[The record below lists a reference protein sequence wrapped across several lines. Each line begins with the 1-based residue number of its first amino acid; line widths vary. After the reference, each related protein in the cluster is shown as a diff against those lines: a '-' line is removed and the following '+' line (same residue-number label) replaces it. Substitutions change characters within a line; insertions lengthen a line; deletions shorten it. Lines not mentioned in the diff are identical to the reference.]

1 MISPALLATVTNIKN
16 NRLLSGEAK
25 SALAPFIGKTFT
37 LPLAFVSA
45 SHTFRNPF
53 DPVYDDGHALI
64 YRIES
69 EETEVTVLLRAEE
82 NDRIDSL
89 ASDETFEAK
98 ATDADKAVRQAAE
111 ALGAEV
117 STEELIRKALGR

>member
-1 MISPALLATVTNIKN
+1 MISPALHATLTNLKT

-45 SHTFRNPF
+45 SRTFGNAF
-53 DPVYDDGHALI
+53 DPVYDDGHTLI
-64 YRIES
+64 CRIEG
-69 EETEVTVLLRAEE
+69 EEIEVTVLLGAEE